1 MNLLSWLPRGPFL
14 DLACGAL
21 LLVLIDAL
29 LGRKRTIPWSIPTL
43 VVLLVTFVHAVG
55 GAKQSGDE
63 WITLD
68 RFSTFVTALVCMSA
82 ALAAVLSETYLR
94 RINRMRG
101 DFFALLLFSSAG
113 MVLFASS
120 TNLLILFLGLE
131 LLSIPIYIL
140 SGYCRSD
147 AKSGEAALK
156 YFLLG
161 AFSSA
166 IFLLGIAFVYGACG
180 STDLI
185 LATRAVPEGAPLAR
199 IGYLLILIGF
209 LFKVASVPFHMWT
222 PDVYEGAPTTVTAF
236 MATGVKAAA
245 FAALLRVLALQTGVF
260 SGLPLTKLFWWL
272 AVLTMTVGNL
282 AALTQSNIKRM
293 LAYSSIAHAGYI
305 LVGVTVFSMAPRN
318 PEAASAILYYLLAYT
333 FMTAGAFAV
342 VVALGEKGNEHL
354 DMGDYGGLGWRFPA
368 LGIAMSIFMIALSGI
383 PPTAGFFGKYAIF
396 RSAVIQG
403 QISLVVI
410 AVLNSALSVYY
421 YLRVMVTLYMRPST
435 EKVEPGRSLAA
446 ALVVAVCVLAILWA
460 GFGPDA
466 GLPGVT
472 QLIGYARAS
481 VLAVQ

>member
-1 MNLLSWLPRGPFL
+1 MIFSWLPRGPFL
-14 DLACGAL
+14 VLACGAL
-21 LLVLIDAL
+21 LLVLLDTL
-29 LGRKRTIPWSIPTL
+29 LGRRRSIPWSIPTL
-43 VVLLVTFVHAVG
+43 IVLLVAFVESVRGVG
-55 GAKQSGDE
+55 ASGAG
-63 WITLD
+63 WLTID

-94 RINRMRG
+94 RLGRLRG
-101 DFFALLLFSSAG
+101 DFFSLLLFSSAG

-120 TNLLILFLGLE
+120 TDLLILFLGLE
-131 LLSIPIYIL
+131 LLSIPVYIL
-140 SGYCRSD
+140 SGYNRAD
-147 AKSGEAALK
+147 GKSGEAALK

-166 IFLLGIAFVYGACG
+166 IFLLGIAFVYGAVG
-180 STDLI
+180 TTDLT
-185 LATRAVPEGAPLAR
+185 AAVRAVPEAAPLAR
-199 IGYLLILIGF
+199 IGYLLLLVGF

-245 FAALLRVLALQTGVF
+245 FAALLRVLAHQTGAL
-260 SGLPLTKLFWWL
+260 SGLPLAQMFWWL

-282 AALTQSNIKRM
+282 AALTQSNVKRM

-305 LVGVTVFSMAPRN
+305 LVGVTVY
-318 PEAASAILYYLLAYT
+318 AATGDPDAISAILYYLLAYT

-342 VVALGEKGNEHL
+342 VVAFGEKGNEHL
-354 DMGDYGGLGWRFPA
+354 DMGDYGGLGWRHPA

-396 RSAVIQG
+396 RSAVIHG
-403 QISLVVI
+403 QVPLVVI

-421 YLRVMVTLYMRPST
+421 YFRVMVTLYMRPAT
-435 EKVEPGRSLAA
+435 EKVEAGRGLAA

-472 QLIGYARAS
+472 RLIGYARAS
-481 VLAVQ
+481 VLAVR